1 MKRIVL
7 LAFIGSLAL
16 VLTAWGAPRE
26 KHANRAAKSKSASSA
41 HVVSARSGGHAAKA
55 RTPQSVRPQGKS
67 NSVTHG
73 SRAGRSRM
81 KRREPAAREQLIAL
95 RREKRQPAT
104 ARRLIVRRLSL
115 TLSEPIARKR
125 QEPAAREMLTVP
137 RRERHSPETNQP
149 LIVREGSLAR
159 TPCGTTA
166 QKQLESTEPALR
178 RLMSGGLPPGI
189 WR

>member
-1 MKRIVL
+1 MLRRHGHRK
-7 LAFIGSLAL
+7 ACG
-16 VLTAWGAPRE
+16 
-26 KHANRAAKSKSASSA
+26 NRAR
-41 HVVSARSGGHAAKA
+41 VIRSLMEAGLEEAAW
-55 RTPQSVRPQGKS
+55 
-67 NSVTHG
+67 
-73 SRAGRSRM
+73 